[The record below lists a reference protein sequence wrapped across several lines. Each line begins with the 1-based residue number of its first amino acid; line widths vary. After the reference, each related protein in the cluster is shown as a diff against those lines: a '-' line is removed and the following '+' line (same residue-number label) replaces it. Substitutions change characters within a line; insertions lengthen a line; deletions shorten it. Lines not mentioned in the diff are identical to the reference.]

1 MINIAKE
8 YLSYGLSVLPIK
20 KDSKSPAVPTW
31 KELQIE
37 RMSEDTAERV
47 FEAGRGIG
55 IIGGS
60 VSGNLE
66 IIDFDNHLNN
76 AEQLF
81 NEFMPIIDTFGLPY
95 EKTISGGYHVFYRCV
110 DEVSGNK
117 KLANMYDA
125 TSRTPVAV
133 IETRG
138 EKGYVVC
145 SPTKGYTLIS
155 GSFSDIPILTS
166 EEREYILKECLKY
179 NEVNEKEYEP
189 VGKKV
194 VISNS
199 EGRPGDEYNA
209 SIDALP
215 ECIAI
220 LKRHGWESD
229 PTNRYFRRPHKED
242 RGWSATLGKVKSRA
256 GVPLFY
262 VFSSNAFPFEA
273 EHCYSPFAVFAY
285 LEFGGDFS
293 LAAQDIS
300 GRYVRKES
308 QNRTEQ
314 EFKLPKIVETE
325 LMEPEYDSR
334 NQIIEFMEENKP
346 KKKPVLTI
354 CENLFSS
361 LYDFRLDVISHTL
374 EWKEKNSRVWSECDE
389 NSLYRLAQNMG
400 VKVGVEAIKTLLG
413 SDFVPK
419 YNPFESYFESIH
431 AWDGIDYFNK
441 FAQYLTIRGDK
452 AFFIRMLE
460 KQFVRTIKCA
470 LEPEYYNRFAFIFQ
484 SREQEIGKSRLIN
497 FLNPFGT
504 DYFTDEQIKDEKDSL
519 IALTEN
525 FIYNLEEIDD
535 MKKLGVGKLKAIL
548 AKKTV
553 KQRLPYQRQK
563 SKLFRCCSFF
573 GSTNLTEFLT
583 DDVNTR
589 WLIFTVDKINWD
601 IFHEIN
607 IHDLWAQAYALYRK
621 PDFDEDLTPLEKQK
635 REENNLYYRQ
645 SILEEDLIANNFDM
659 DSNSRMALSDVAK
672 RLTELGKGMRMN
684 TDLTYIQ
691 DILINLGFEMDVM
704 SLGGRKIKVFKI
716 SQRKVSRSQSDL

>member
-37 RMSEDTAERV
+37 RMSEETAERV
-47 FEAGRGIG
+47 FDAGRGIG

-60 VSGNLE
+60 ISGNLE

-110 DEVSGNK
+110 DEVPGNK
-117 KLANMYDA
+117 QLASMYDA
-125 TSRTPVAV
+125 TSRKPVVV

-138 EKGYVVC
+138 EGGYVVC
-145 SPTKGYTLIS
+145 APTKGYTLIS
-155 GSFSDIPILTS
+155 GKMSNIPIIES
-166 EEREYILKECLKY
+166 EIRDYILNECRKHNELETKEF
-179 NEVNEKEYEP
+179 EGE
-189 VGKKV
+189 GKKV
-194 VISNS
+194 IISNS
-199 EGRPGDEYNA
+199 EGPVGSEYNA

-229 PTNRYFRRPHKED
+229 QSNRYFRRPHKED
-242 RGWSATLGKVKSRA
+242 RGWSATFGKVKSRT

-262 VFSSNAFPFEA
+262 VFSSNAYPFEA
-273 EHCYSPFAVFAY
+273 GHSYSPFAVFSL
-285 LEFGGDFS
+285 LEFGGDFKR
-293 LAAQDIS
+293 AAKDLS
-300 GRYVRKES
+300 SRYVIKEN
-308 QNRTEQ
+308 QARTDQ
-314 EFKLPKIVETE
+314 ELKLPKIVETE
-325 LMEPEYDSR
+325 LMEPEYDAR

-374 EWKEKNSRVWSECDE
+374 EWKEKNSRVWTECDE

-504 DYFTDEQIKDEKDSL
+504 DYFTDEQIKDDKDSL
-519 IALTEN
+519 ISLTEN

-607 IHDLWAQAYALYRK
+607 IHDLWSQAYALYKK
-621 PDFDEDLTPLEKQK
+621 PDFDEDLTHIEKQK

-659 DSNSRMALSDVAK
+659 DNNSRMALSDVAK

-716 SQRKVSRSQSDL
+716 SQRRVSRSQSDL

>member
-37 RMSEDTAERV
+37 RMSGETAERV
-47 FEAGRGIG
+47 FFEGCGIG

-145 SPTKGYTLIS
+145 SPTKGYTLLS
-155 GSFSDIPILTS
+155 GDFSYIPIITS
-166 EEREYILKECLKY
+166 DERDYILNECLKY
-179 NEVNEKEYEP
+179 NEVNEQEFEQE
-189 VGKKV
+189 GKKV
-194 VISNS
+194 IFSNS

-209 SIDALP
+209 SSDALP

-229 PTNRYFRRPHKED
+229 PTNKYFRRPNKKD
-242 RGWSATLGKVKSRA
+242 KGWSATLGKVRSRA
-256 GVPLFY
+256 GIPLFY
-262 VFSSNAFPFEA
+262 VFSSNAYPFES
-273 EHCYSPFAVFAY
+273 ERCYSPFAVFTY
-285 LEFGGDFS
+285 LEFNGNFS
-293 LAAQDIS
+293 HAAQDIS
-300 GRYVRKES
+300 GRYARKEAK
-308 QNRTEQ
+308 NNPER

-325 LMEPEYDSR
+325 LMEAEYDGR
-334 NQIIEFMEENKP
+334 NQMIEFVEQNKP
-346 KKKPVLTI
+346 EKKPVLTK
-354 CENLFSS
+354 CEELFSS
-361 LYDFRLDVISHTL
+361 LYDFRLDVISHML
-374 EWKEKNSRVWSECDE
+374 EWKDKNSRDWKECDE
-389 NSLYRLAQNMG
+389 NSLYRLAQNLG
-400 VKVGVEAIKTLLG
+400 IKIGIEAIKSLLG

-419 YNPFESYFESIH
+419 YNPFESYFGSIH

-441 FAQYLTIRGDK
+441 FAQYLTIKGDR

-504 DYFTDEQIKDEKDSL
+504 DYITDEQIKAEKDEL
-519 IALTEN
+519 VALTEN

-535 MKKLGVGKLKAIL
+535 MKKIGVGKLKAMF
-548 AKKTV
+548 AKKFV
-553 KQRLPYQRQK
+553 KQRLPYQRTK

-589 WLIFTVDKINWD
+589 WLIFTVDNINWD
-601 IFHEIN
+601 IFNEIN
-607 IHDLWAQAYALYRK
+607 IHDLWSQAYALYKK
-621 PDFDEDLTPLEKQK
+621 PDFDEDLTFIEKQK
-635 REENNLYYRQ
+635 REENNLYYKQ

-659 DSNSRMALSDVAK
+659 DDNSRMALSDVAK
-672 RLTELGKGMRMN
+672 RLTELGRGMRMN

-691 DILINLGFEMDVM
+691 DILINLGFEMDIM
-704 SLGGRKIKVFKI
+704 NLGGRKIKVFKI
-716 SQRKVSRSQSDL
+716 SQRTVSRSQSDL